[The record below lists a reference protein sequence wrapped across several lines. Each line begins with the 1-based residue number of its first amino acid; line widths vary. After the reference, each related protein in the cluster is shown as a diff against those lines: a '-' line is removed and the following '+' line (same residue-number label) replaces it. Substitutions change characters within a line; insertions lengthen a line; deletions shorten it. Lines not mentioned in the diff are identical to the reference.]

1 MSLKKYNELTKEEQ
15 EKVKVMYSD
24 LTTVEQYLYNFD
36 KDKYRGRQSV
46 PVAGI
51 IYSEFIVPDKT
62 QEYGIVY
69 PEDDK
74 PEDKPR
80 AKRITKKK

>member
-36 KDKYRGRQSV
+36 KDKYLGRQYHPQGMTIHAEPLV
-46 PVAGI
+46 
-51 IYSEFIVPDKT
+51 
-62 QEYGIVY
+62 
-69 PEDDK
+69 EDEPK
-74 PEDKPR
+74 V
-80 AKRITKKK
+80 KRTAKKK